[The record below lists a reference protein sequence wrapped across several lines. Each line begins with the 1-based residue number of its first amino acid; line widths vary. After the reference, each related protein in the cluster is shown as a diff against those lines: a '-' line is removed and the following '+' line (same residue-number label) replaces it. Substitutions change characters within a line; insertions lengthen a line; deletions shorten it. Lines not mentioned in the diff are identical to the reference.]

1 MNTAARLVRTA
12 RRGRGFSQRALAAAS
27 NREQSEIARLE
38 RSAQSARIELVE
50 RLLRAADQ
58 RLAALPTT
66 RTPVAEHADSIADLL
81 AHGDERRAYRNVIQL
96 ADDLAAEHGAE
107 RVALAV
113 TPPPT
118 TNDDRFDA
126 LIAGIT
132 ELRLEDEDLPLP
144 KWLDKD
150 THVLSTQWFVDRYAT
165 GDEGV
170 IAATPEPLRR
180 RGVVLDPAELIS
192 V

>member
-1 MNTAARLVRTA
+1 LVRTA
-12 RRGRGFSQRALAAAS
+12 RRGRHLTQRELAAAS
-27 NREQSEIARLE
+27 KRQQSEVARLE

-50 RLLRAADQ
+50 QLLRGARQ
-58 RLAALPTT
+58 RLAAIPTE
-66 RTPVAEHADSIADLL
+66 RTPVAEHADSIAELL
-81 AHGDERRAYRNVIQL
+81 AQGDERRAYRNAIQI

-113 TPPPT
+113 APPPT

-132 ELRLEDEDLPLP
+132 ELRLRDEQLPLP
-144 KWLDKD
+144 AWLRND
-150 THVLSTQWFVDRYAT
+150 TRTLSAQWFVDRYAI
-165 GDEGV
+165 DDPAV
-170 IAATPEPLRR
+170 VAATPEPLRR

-192 V
+192 A